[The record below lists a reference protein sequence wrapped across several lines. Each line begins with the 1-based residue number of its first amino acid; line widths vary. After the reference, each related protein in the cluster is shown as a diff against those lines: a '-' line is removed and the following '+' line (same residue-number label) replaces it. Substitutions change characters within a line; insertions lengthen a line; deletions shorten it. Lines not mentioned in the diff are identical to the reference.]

1 MTNVYSK
8 SNTPYSGGFT
18 DDSGKEFA
26 RNSKGSVRPVI
37 SLPVAYT
44 AMLSNA
50 TIHGQI
56 AIQS

>member
-1 MTNVYSK
+1 MY
-8 SNTPYSGGFT
+8 TPNLILLILGVLQMIQL
-18 DDSGKEFA
+18 KNFA

>member
-1 MTNVYSK
+1 MY
-8 SNTPYSGGFT
+8 TPNLILLIPGVLQMIQV
-18 DDSGKEFA
+18 KNFA